1 MRTPGRQRV
10 DLLVELVRRDLR
22 LRYRR
27 SLLGI
32 AWSQLAPLTML
43 AVLTFVFAHVVP
55 LGIPNY
61 AVFVYTGLLA
71 WAWFSGAL
79 VGVTDSIV
87 SNPDLVRRPGFPV
100 EVLPVGAICA
110 HLVFFLLALPVL
122 AVPLALGPG
131 LHPTVLAVPA
141 VMAVQFLLLLG
152 PGFVLAAVNVTFRDV
167 AHLVGVVL
175 VPLFYATPVF
185 YAPEQVPHRFRWAYE
200 LNPVHQLVAAYRA
213 ALVEGRWP
221 DPLVLAVVATVGGVL
236 ALAGRAVF
244 VNGAHRFAED
254 LG

>member
-1 MRTPGRQRV
+1 MRARLRQRA

-27 SLLGI
+27 SILGV
-32 AWSQLAPLTML
+32 AWSQLAPLTLL

-61 AVFVYTGLLA
+61 AVYVYTGLLA
-71 WAWFSGAL
+71 WTWFSGAL
-79 VGVTDSIV
+79 VGMTDSIV
-87 SNPDLVRRPGFPV
+87 ANPDLVRRPGFPV
-100 EVLPVGAICA
+100 EVLPVGAVCA
-110 HLVFFLLALPVL
+110 HLVFFVLALPVL

-131 LHPTVLAVPA
+131 LHPTVAAVPL
-141 VMAVQFLLLLG
+141 VMAAQFLFLLG
-152 PGFVLAAVNVTFRDV
+152 PGFVLAAANVTFRDV
-167 AHLVGVVL
+167 SHLVGVVL

-185 YAPEQVPHRFRWAYE
+185 YAPQQVPHRFRWAYE
-200 LNPVHQLVAAYRA
+200 LNPAHQLVAAYRA

-221 DPLVLAVVATVGGVL
+221 DPAALAAVAAAGAVL

-244 VNGAHRFAED
+244 VRGAHRFAED